1 MMHSIEIRGLRLAA
15 QSFGNPADPA
25 LLLVMGATASMLDWP
40 EALCDGLAARGLHVI
55 RYDHRDTGLSTT
67 FPPGAGG
74 YAVEDL
80 RDDLIAV
87 LDGLGIARAHV
98 AGMSLGGYLA
108 QMAAVSHPGR
118 VASLVLIASEPLGWD
133 GAALPHMSDA
143 VIAHFG
149 ALGALDWADPAAI
162 RAFMLRLAELCAG
175 RGAPFDALAAG
186 RAIDAVLARSPAIA
200 SAFNHAWMTGHQ
212 DWSGAFRR
220 IDQPVLVIHGA
231 DDPVLPLANGQALAA
246 AIPGARIE
254 VLAGVG
260 HELPARILPLIEAR
274 IAGFLAALPA

>member
-1 MMHSIEIRGLRLAA
+1 MMRIVETRGLSLAT

-25 LLLVMGATASMLDWP
+25 VLLVMGATASMLDWP
-40 EALCDGLAARGLHVI
+40 EALCAGLAAQGLHVI

-67 FPPGAGG
+67 FPPGTAA

-118 VASLVLIASEPLGWD
+118 IASLVLVASEPLGWD
-133 GAALPHMSDA
+133 GAPLPHMSEA
-143 VIAHFG
+143 VMAHFG
-149 ALGALDWADPAAI
+149 ALATLDWADTAAV
-162 RAFMLRLAELCAG
+162 RAFMLGLAALCAG
-175 RGAPFDALAAG
+175 SGAAFDAAAAG
-186 RAIDAVLARSPAIA
+186 RQIDAVLARSPAIA
-200 SAFNHAWMTGHQ
+200 SAFNHAAMTGRD
-212 DWSGAFRR
+212 DWTGAFRK
-220 IDQPVLVIHGA
+220 IGQPVLVLHGS
-231 DDPVLPLANGQALAA
+231 DDPVLPVENGKALAA
-246 AIPGARIE
+246 GIPDARLS

-260 HELPARILPLIEAR
+260 HELPDRVLPQVVAL
-274 IAGFLAALPA
+274 IAGHLAAFPG